1 MYSFN
6 VDSIGHDRYHAPRSH
21 DSSVVQSV
29 ERRTVNPYVTGSS
42 PVRGAKF
49 REARLRKL
57 ERAFCFLLFSTP
69 ILQRIKDQRR
79 DTAE

>member
-1 MYSFN
+1 MQIISANDFKFKKQALTLWVGIAN
-6 VDSIGHDRYHAPRSH
+6 IRLVL

-49 REARLRKL
+49 
-57 ERAFCFLLFSTP
+57 
-69 ILQRIKDQRR
+69 
-79 DTAE
+79 

>member
-1 MYSFN
+1 MQIISANDFKFKKQALTLWVGIAN
-6 VDSIGHDRYHAPRSH
+6 IRLVL

-49 REARLRKL
+49 KKA
-57 ERAFCFLLFSTP
+57 CFLAGFLLSNY
-69 ILQRIKDQRR
+69 QRS
-79 DTAE
+79 